1 MAPLKY
7 HVLFLVLLLGGAK
20 VHNQEKKFFMDNT
33 VQALI
38 SSKGRHGGLLKLR
51 IQLGDR
57 ISV

>member
-7 HVLFLVLLLGGAK
+7 HVLFLVFLLGGAN

-33 VQALI
+33 IQALI
-38 SSKGRHGGLLKLR
+38 SSKGRHEGLLKLR